1 MLHIFRPIKVFCQ
14 RKAPCSQSV
23 RLATPTRDNQSLVN
37 GNRSK
42 GRKKAPPDSAAD
54 LEGGSSVSATPS
66 PPGGSGVWRILTHTN
81 PLLTY
86 ACDLLHH
93 YYCRI
98 TFMTKPV
105 DYLLCLFASPPA
117 FLFFPARNLERG
129 RGGCA
134 LVEKKFWTTPSSP
147 SAQIKRFYNRP

>member
-23 RLATPTRDNQSLVN
+23 RLPTPTRDNQSLVN

-42 GRKKAPPDSAAD
+42 GRKKKPTGFSS
-54 LEGGSSVSATPS
+54 GSRGRIQRIRNTF

-86 ACDLLHH
+86 ACDLLHF

-98 TFMTKPV
+98 TFMTKLV
-105 DYLLCLFASPPA
+105 DYLLCLFAPPPA

-129 RGGCA
+129 RGGVRW
-134 LVEKKFWTTPSSP
+134 LRRNFGPPLPPPLPK
-147 SAQIKRFYNRP
+147 